1 MFSFYN
7 LAFYLIWLLFSI
19 NQLIFLPL
27 VLRMDILLKR
37 FYSREFAD
45 KLGKKEDSYKIGL
58 NWP

>member
-7 LAFYLIWLLFSI
+7 WAFYLIWLLFSI

-27 VLRMDILLKR
+27 VLRMKPEW